1 MNLKLKA
8 IFKASYIL
16 TGCLTMMLG
25 SCRDDSFLYVKDC
38 PEGEEA
44 SISLTFNAPERE
56 QYTRSSLSADHDN
69 QVNSLWL
76 GIYNTNSGK
85 CTTNLYIADGEYG
98 FNGNTGTHNDI
109 TLKDIP
115 TVSGESRI
123 VVVANPDN
131 HSGRKLGDT
140 SNSDLTTLLEN
151 AKTWDDYLKISVEM
165 DESAGETASVQTPL
179 ISDTRALVM
188 SGSFVPS
195 DYDNHDPNQTWS
207 NDMLNQTVSIYPGNS
222 TLGGKVHLRRLLSHI
237 TFNIV
242 PEGNIVDIEPIS
254 WQVNNV
260 PVYSWMHE
268 RTNYGNYGQT
278 QSEIINATNAGDA
291 ITPEYADN
299 NNYKPSLIH
308 TATDFSKE
316 TITGDA
322 NGRNRYSFDFWIN
335 ENKREGL
342 ATCDNYQKRELEYG
356 GAIGNLT
363 DPDPTGTG
371 NSNMSG
377 VFVSLTDKNVTL
389 NNKATYVD
397 IPCVVTYIVDTD
409 NDNSGAGTGIN
420 IPVGAKRTAQMTYRV
435 HLGYVGGANARPED
449 FNSYRN
455 SNYTYNIKIRSL
467 KNVVVEAFRQG
478 DNQPGGFGTVTDVT
492 DMYYDLDAHYNVF
505 NIYLTE
511 DELKTFSFSMVSY
524 ENGMAHEIHGGLDK
538 GSNIPASTD
547 PNYKYYSWIELLP
560 VPQTSR
566 ADELM
571 KYPGVGDTNLLHL
584 GDFIPNAD
592 GTASQTAG
600 YYTVFVNEY
609 AYETSS
615 DESQTP
621 AWRGYVNQPN
631 RNVWINVTEHIST
644 DGASTYYQ
652 AKYAFSQK
660 SIQSYYSSAGS
671 AGNISALGMEHENEN
686 FGMNIRW
693 NVNNNWTVG
702 TTGNAVL
709 DNENG
714 RWNAWIFANNN
725 RGANGKWNNAVDFT
739 KPQIVN
745 DITNA
750 NQYLSTIYPE
760 RDILGKT
767 LTVPSVSLLTGL
779 NGSQEYNRT
788 ATSYDPQK
796 DGDNIQYYQGFYAC
810 MNRNRDLNGDGNI
823 TADEIRWY
831 LPTSGQMLRLI
842 LGRNGL
848 KTPIM
853 SYPNKNLYTGSSEGH
868 NVLFHYL
875 TSDYKIIWTEE
886 GMSSST
892 FVTTNGDAQY
902 RRAPWEV
909 RCIRNLGTNLG
920 ATIQRTNRVAVAYT
934 TEIDDDTKGGV
945 VKPTRYY
952 GSSLRNPSTGPIQI
966 HKTNDPLNR
975 LAQYGFEIA
984 PRGNDFKATTY
995 DTEAAINT
1003 FHYEKLG
1010 ISNKTD
1016 NPSTTV
1022 FNGYVTAINDSIC
1035 RSLDSSTGRSGWRVP
1050 TQKEIVIML
1059 RTTDSKNTRILGS
1072 SNSDHAFFSV
1082 TQEYWE
1088 NTTNTAKPSMTPG
1101 TNFRFCT
1108 VSGTQA
1114 EAKNLLRLYY
1124 VRCVRDLTAAEANM
1138 SYTQIKAQTR
1148 SRTKAKAR
1156 RR

>member
-76 GIYNTNSGK
+76 GIYNANSGK

-109 TLKDIP
+109 TLKGIP

-151 AKTWDDYLKISVEM
+151 AKTWDDYLNISVEI

-316 TITGDA
+316 AITGDA
-322 NGRNRYSFDFWIN
+322 NGRNRYSFDFWMN

-420 IPVGAKRTAQMTYRV
+420 IPIGAKRTAQMTYRV

-524 ENGMAHEIHGGLDK
+524 ENGIAHEIHGGLDK

-560 VPQTSR
+560 TTGSDVLK
-566 ADELM
+566 E
-571 KYPGVGDTNLLHL
+571 YPGVGDTNLLHL

-660 SIQSYYSSAGS
+660 SIQSYYSTAASF
-671 AGNISALGMEHENEN
+671 GNTSALGMEHENEN

-693 NVNNNWTVG
+693 TNRTSWSVG
-702 TTGNAVL
+702 TTGGDNSRVL

-714 RWNAWIFANNN
+714 RWNAWLFANSSGY
-725 RGANGKWNNAVDFT
+725 GAGGTWNNAVDFT

-745 DITNA
+745 NITNT
-750 NQYLSTIYPE
+750 NQDLSSIYPD
-760 RDILGKT
+760 RDISQKT
-767 LTVPSVSLLTGL
+767 WTVPSVSLLTTGL
-779 NGSQEYNRT
+779 TGDAHYNSA
-788 ATSYDPQK
+788 ATDFDPQIP
-796 DGDNIQYYQGFYAC
+796 GNNIQYYQGFYAC
-810 MNRNRDLNGDGNI
+810 MNRNRDLNGDGKI
-823 TADEIRWY
+823 TPDEIRWY

-853 SYPNKNLYTGSSEGH
+853 NYPNKNLPRGSAEGYD
-868 NVLFHYL
+868 VLFHYL

-886 GMSSST
+886 GMSSSEFGT
-892 FVTTNGDAQY
+892 DQY
-902 RRAPWEV
+902 QRAPWEI

-920 ATIQRTNRVAVAYT
+920 ATIQRSNRVNVAYS
-934 TEIDDDTKGGV
+934 TEIDHDTKGGV
-945 VKPTRYY
+945 VKPTHYY
-952 GSSLRNPSTGPIQI
+952 GSALRNPSTGPIQI

-984 PRGNDFKATTY
+984 PRGNDFSKNVDSEEAYDKLWTGSTSNATQAQY
-995 DTEAAINT
+995 NS
-1003 FHYEKLG
+1003 YV
-1010 ISNKTD
+1010 
-1016 NPSTTV
+1016 TTV
-1022 FNGYVTAINDSIC
+1022 DEILC
-1035 RSLDSSTGRSGWRVP
+1035 RSLDASTGRTGWRVP

-1059 RTTDSKNTRILGS
+1059 RAKDSDGNSILNRYD
-1072 SNSDHAFFSV
+1072 SNHAYFCV

-1088 NTTNTAKPSMTPG
+1088 NDDSKSVAPSNTPG
-1101 TNFRFCT
+1101 AAYRFCT
-1108 VSGTQA
+1108 VAEGLA
-1114 EAKNLLRLYY
+1114 EAKNLGRLYY
-1124 VRCVRDLTAAEANM
+1124 VRCVRDLTASEANM